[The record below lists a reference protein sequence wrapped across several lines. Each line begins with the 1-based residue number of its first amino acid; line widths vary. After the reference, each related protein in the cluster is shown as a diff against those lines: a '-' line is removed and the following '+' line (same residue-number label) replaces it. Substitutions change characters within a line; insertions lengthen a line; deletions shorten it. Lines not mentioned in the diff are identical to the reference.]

1 MRRFA
6 KNVKALSSAT
16 ASIILIAATIAVS
29 ISTTAWMHS
38 LTTSFMETGTLRVQ
52 VKDKPAEL
60 SNLYVTV
67 SSLYVHNADQDSW
80 IDLGIT
86 ATHFDLL
93 TLQDKTLD
101 LSQVQIQSGHYNKIR
116 LTIEA
121 ASCIFKDEVEETT
134 LTVPPD
140 HIDMIINARITAG
153 TTTQVVIDIQPDTV
167 SISQTL
173 NLKPVIK
180 AEVTQVTPSP
190 SPSTSPPSTS
200 PVPSPSA

>member
-6 KNVKALSSAT
+6 KNEKALSCAL
-16 ASIILIAATIAVS
+16 ASIILIAATIALS
-29 ISTTAWMHS
+29 ISVTAWAGS
-38 LTTSFMETGTLRVQ
+38 LTAGFMNNGTLAVKI
-52 VKDKPAEL
+52 KDKPAEL
-60 SNLYVTV
+60 ANLYVTV
-67 SSLYVHNADQDSW
+67 SDFAVHNADQDSW
-80 IDLGIT
+80 IDLGVT

-121 ASCIFKDEVEETT
+121 ASCTFKDEVEETT

-140 HIDMIINARITAG
+140 HIDIIINAQITAG
-153 TTTQVVIDIQPDTV
+153 TTTQVVIDIQPDTI

-180 AEVTQVTPSP
+180 AEVTQVTPT
-190 SPSTSPPSTS
+190 PSTSPPSTS